1 MDVDPRQYDNI
12 VSNVS
17 PTSFYYLVY
26 LLLFD
31 YFLTTSPRVAS
42 FVIVGSDFSAL
53 IYNLMPN

>member
-17 PTSFYYLVY
+17 PTS
-26 LLLFD
+26 LLFD
-31 YFLTTSPRVAS
+31 YFLTISPRVAS

-53 IYNLMPN
+53 IYNSMPN